1 MKQENSFNVG
11 KMHIEIFLPSEKLPD
26 NVVTVRQQHGTN
38 IAVVQSLNED
48 FQDYDGLITKNHNFP
63 LGIKTADCA
72 PICFSDKER
81 IGIAHI
87 GWRGLCLGLIE
98 KMLAHFNAE
107 DLQVY
112 VGPFFNSFEIQR
124 DFCYDQIQR
133 KFGDAFFR
141 EESEKLFFD
150 FKKAIESLLPR
161 QTVYDTR
168 DTKTDLSFPSYRR
181 EKKKG
186 NFVTAV
192 SFR

>member
-1 MKQENSFNVG
+1 MKEENVFDVG
-11 KMHIEIFLPSEKLPD
+11 RMHIRLFLPGEQLPKGI
-26 NVVTVRQQHGTN
+26 VLTQQTHSAN
-38 IAVVQSLNED
+38 IRIVQSGDENLEN
-48 FQDYDGLITKNHNFP
+48 YDALITDKRNLT

-98 KMLAHFNAE
+98 KVLTNFNTE
-107 DLQVY
+107 DLQMY
-112 VGPFFNSFEIQR
+112 VGPFLNSFEVQR
-124 DFCYDQIQR
+124 DFCYDQLKQ
-133 KFGDAFFR
+133 KFGNKFFH
-141 EESEKLFFD
+141 EESNKLIFD
-150 FKKAIESLLPR
+150 FKKTIDSLLLR
-161 QTVYDTR
+161 QTVYDSR
-168 DTKTDLSFPSYRR
+168 DTRTDFSFPSYRR